1 MIKGV
6 NKNVVVIKNLKN
18 DIFEE
23 AIFILKPE
31 RKKPRK
37 SVIMR
42 EVRKIIENETD
53 IAVLEDRIKKLRKW
67 KLSFCTKEKMS
78 NITKCDIDWFWK
90 MNKVFNIFCWKPCW
104 KGAKVFNSKVF
115 FVQGEYL
122 TKFIFKFSYVF

>member
-1 MIKGV
+1 MIKMIKGV

-53 IAVLEDRIKKLRKW
+53 IAVLEDRIKKLRK
-67 KLSFCTKEKMS
+67 
-78 NITKCDIDWFWK
+78 
-90 MNKVFNIFCWKPCW
+90 
-104 KGAKVFNSKVF
+104 
-115 FVQGEYL
+115 
-122 TKFIFKFSYVF
+122 